1 MKKTKKILLGL
12 AIFGVI
18 SSPMLASARSIGYLN
33 NFKLPAWKGVTSTGY
48 VTKAATG
55 GATIVNLGT
64 IDGQGTGSYAI
75 DGCLTNSGDSQR
87 SDYVYGIMENTRTAI
102 SNWSSAKAGYNY
114 KFKCCNH
121 NSVNLNAY
129 VSGSWSPD
137 AN

>member
-1 MKKTKKILLGL
+1 MKNFKKVIGGALLTTC
-12 AIFGVI
+12 IMV
-18 SSPMLASARSIGYLN
+18 PTLASARNIGYLS
-33 NFKLPAWKGVTSTGY
+33 NFKLPAWKGVASTGY
-48 VTKAATG
+48 VTKSATG
-55 GATIVNLGT
+55 GATIINLGT

-87 SDYVYGIMENTRTAI
+87 SNYVYGIMEDTRTAI
-102 SNWSSAKAGYNY
+102 SNWSSAQAGYDY

-121 NSVNLNAY
+121 NSVSLNAY